1 MWYDSIQIGAAMDV
15 NGGEISANDA
25 EDIMNHDWQ

>member
-15 NGGEISANDA
+15 NEGEISANDA
-25 EDIMNHDWQ
+25 EDIMNHD